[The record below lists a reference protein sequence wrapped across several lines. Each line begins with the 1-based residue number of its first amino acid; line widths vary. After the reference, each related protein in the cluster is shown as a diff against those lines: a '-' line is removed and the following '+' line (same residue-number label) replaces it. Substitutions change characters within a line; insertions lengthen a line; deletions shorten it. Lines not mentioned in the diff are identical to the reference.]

1 MNESKRCIA
10 ETRVARIRVAVTGVG
25 AISPLGNDAACL
37 WEGVKAGRSGAGPV
51 TRFDPSRLES
61 RIACEVKGFQAS
73 DYMDSKE
80 ARKMALFSQY
90 AVAAAIEAWRDA
102 GLPRNAGL
110 ADDAAQDGS
119 PLADNPYPSERRAV
133 ILGNGIGGIEVLLES
148 ERKRLESGP
157 GRMLPMTIPLMIANE
172 AAANVAMHF
181 ALKGPA
187 LTAVTACASGSDAI
201 GQALDLIRSGRAD
214 LVIAGGTEAAIT
226 EFAMGGFCRLKAL
239 STAYNDRPTE
249 ASRPFDKARDGF
261 VIGEGAGILILE
273 EYEAAKR
280 RGARIRAELAGYG
293 SSCDAFHLT
302 APDPDAEGGAAAL
315 RFAIADSSLEPED
328 IGYYN
333 AHGTSTEMNDR
344 IETLMLKKVF
354 GEDAKKLTV
363 SSTKG
368 STGHCIAAAGALE
381 AIICVR
387 AIEEGF
393 APPTANLEEAD
404 LESGCDLDYLPRVGR
419 AMRID
424 AAATGSLGFGG
435 HNAMLVFR
443 RAR

>member
-1 MNESKRCIA
+1 MNENKR
-10 ETRVARIRVAVTGVG
+10 RVAVTGVG
-25 AISPLGNDAACL
+25 AISPLGNDAASL
-37 WEGVKAGRSGAGPV
+37 WEGVKEGRSGAGPV

-61 RIACEVKGFQAS
+61 RVACEVKGFRAS
-73 DYMDSKE
+73 DYMDAKD

-90 AVAAAIEAWRDA
+90 AVAAAAEAWRDA
-102 GLPRNAGL
+102 GLGGEP
-110 ADDAAQDGS
+110 
-119 PLADNPYPSERRAV
+119 PYPCERRAV

-148 ERKRLESGP
+148 ERKLLESGP

-172 AAANVAMHF
+172 AAANVAMRF
-181 ALKGPA
+181 GLRGPA

-201 GQALDLIRSGRAD
+201 GQALDLLRSGRAD

-239 STAYNDRPTE
+239 STAFNDRPAE

-261 VIGEGAGILILE
+261 VIGEGAGILVLE
-273 EYEAAKR
+273 DWEAAKR

-293 SSCDAFHLT
+293 ASCDAFHLT
-302 APDPDAEGGAAAL
+302 APDPEGEGGAMAL
-315 RFAIADSSLEPED
+315 RLAIADAELEPGEID
-328 IGYYN
+328 YYN

-354 GEDAKKLTV
+354 GEGARKLAV

-368 STGHCIAAAGALE
+368 ATGHCIAAAGALE
-381 AIICVR
+381 AIVCVR

-404 LESGCDLDYLPRVGR
+404 LESGCDLDYLPKVGR
-419 AMRID
+419 ALRID
-424 AAATGSLGFGG
+424 AAASGSLGFGG